1 MKITKKAADEV
12 RALEDSHG
20 RVTPDKVVA
29 AARNPKSALHRYI
42 EWNDSIAA
50 VKFRTEQ
57 AREIIRSV
65 RDMLETA
72 DEIIE
77 LEFPTYV
84 RDQFRAKNESGYTN
98 LMHVKSPPAI
108 LAVTAEISAVAAD
121 VRRLVSIVKAKKY
134 DLPRRVY
141 TAVMKLSAA
150 AGAASRA
157 VSKPKNKGG
166 HSARKKQKRR
176 GAEIAG

>member
-20 RVTPDKVVA
+20 RVTADRVIA
-29 AARNPKSALHRYI
+29 AARNPKSALHRYF
-42 EWNDSIAA
+42 EWDDKLAA
-50 VKFRTEQ
+50 VKFRIEQ
-57 AREIIRSV
+57 ARELIRNV
-65 RDMLETA
+65 RDLLEIE
-72 DEIIE
+72 DEVIE

-84 RDQFRAKNESGYTN
+84 RDQLRATNESGYTN

-108 LAVTAEISAVAAD
+108 LTVAAEITAVSAD
-121 VRRLVSIVKAKKY
+121 IRRLVSIVKAKKS

-157 VSKPKNKGG
+157 ASKPKKQGG
-166 HSARKKQKRR
+166 HSARKK
-176 GAEIAG
+176 